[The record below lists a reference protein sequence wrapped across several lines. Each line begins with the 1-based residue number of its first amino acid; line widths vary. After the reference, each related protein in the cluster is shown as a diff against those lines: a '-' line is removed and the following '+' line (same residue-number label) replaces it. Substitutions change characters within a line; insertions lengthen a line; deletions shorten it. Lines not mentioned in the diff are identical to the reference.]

1 MTHVLIATDGSE
13 QSLKAARYLRSLL
26 DPASLERVS
35 IIAVVRPL
43 AAVPFASDFGEEEH
57 AARRPKIQAGYS
69 FQRAAQE
76 AVERVAEELRDM
88 TPNVD
93 TIVRGGAPADQIIR
107 TADELEADLIVL
119 GGRGKGAVEAIV
131 LGSVAYRCCTTRP
144 APCWSRARANSRGQ
158 DHCYSR
164 IVSKSALQ
172 QERKAE
178 MLRC

>member
-57 AARRPKIQAGYS
+57 AALEAEDPGRYS

-88 TPNVD
+88 TSNVD
-93 TIVRGGAPADQIIR
+93 TNVRAGAPADQIIR

-131 LGSVAYRCCTTRP
+131 LGSVAYSVLHH
-144 APCWSRARANSRGQ
+144 APCPVLVTR
-158 DHCYSR
+158 
-164 IVSKSALQ
+164 
-172 QERKAE
+172 
-178 MLRC
+178 

>member
-26 DPASLERVS
+26 DPASLDRITVL
-35 IIAVVRPL
+35 AVVRPL

-57 AARRPKIQAGYS
+57 VVQQAGDPGGYS

-88 TPNVD
+88 TSNVD

-107 TADELEADLIVL
+107 AADELEADLIVV
-119 GGRGKGAVEAIV
+119 GGRGKGAVAAIV
-131 LGSVAYRCCTTRP
+131 LGSVAYQVLHH
-144 APCWSRARANSRGQ
+144 APCPVLVTR
-158 DHCYSR
+158 
-164 IVSKSALQ
+164 
-172 QERKAE
+172 
-178 MLRC
+178 